1 MTPRRG
7 APEDLL
13 RSRWP
18 NVEAADTQL
27 LKYVEPIVND
37 VRTRGDAAVREYT
50 RRFDGVDIWELEVKP
65 EETSAAYGEVEEA
78 QVRALKELKR
88 RLELV
93 EGRRLELLSFDVSV
107 DGVDIGCS
115 VRPLGVV
122 GCYVPGGRAAYP
134 SSLVMNVVPA
144 KVADVQRVI
153 VCTPPGEKGV
163 PPALTLVAADICG
176 VDAVYKV
183 GGIQAIASMAFSTE
197 TIPKVDKIVG
207 PGNMYVTAAKMGVS
221 GVVAID
227 KPAGPSEVL
236 ILADGAADATLI
248 ALDMV
253 SQAEHGR
260 GGVSGLVTTSSRLAE
275 EVSELLQG
283 MKGVVPRAELVS
295 EVLEE
300 GGFIHVVDSI
310 DEGVKFVNRFAPEH
324 LEIHAEN
331 PRKIAELISTA
342 GLIQIG
348 PYTPVSS
355 TDYCVGVNHVL
366 PTGGYARISS
376 GITVL
381 DYVRLVSVV
390 EASRPGLEA
399 IRGHVRTLAEAEG
412 LPNHALAIE
421 GRFKD
426 EAE

>member
-1 MTPRRG
+1 
-7 APEDLL
+7 
-13 RSRWP
+13 
-18 NVEAADTQL
+18 
-27 LKYVEPIVND
+27 
-37 VRTRGDAAVREYT
+37 
-50 RRFDGVDIWELEVKP
+50 
-65 EETSAAYGEVEEA
+65 
-78 QVRALKELKR
+78 
-88 RLELV
+88 
-93 EGRRLELLSFDVSV
+93 
-107 DGVDIGCS
+107 
-115 VRPLGVV
+115 
-122 GCYVPGGRAAYP
+122 
-134 SSLVMNVVPA
+134 
-144 KVADVQRVI
+144 
-153 VCTPPGEKGV
+153 
-163 PPALTLVAADICG
+163 
-176 VDAVYKV
+176 
-183 GGIQAIASMAFSTE
+183 
-197 TIPKVDKIVG
+197 VG
-207 PGNMYVTAAKMGVS
+207 PGNMYVTAAKMAVS

-236 ILADGAADATLI
+236 VLADGDADATLI
-248 ALDMV
+248 ALDMI

-260 GGVSGLVTTSSRLAE
+260 GGVSGLVTTSSRLAD

-283 MKGVVPRAELVS
+283 MKGEAPKAELVS

-300 GGFIHVVDSI
+300 GGFIHVVDSV
-310 DEGVKFVNRFAPEH
+310 DEGVEFVNRFAPEH

-331 PRKIAELISTA
+331 PRKIAELISAA

-381 DYVRLVSVV
+381 DYVRFVSVV
-390 EASRPGLEA
+390 EASRSGLDA

>member
-1 MTPRRG
+1 MMLRRRD
-7 APEDLL
+7 PEDLL

-18 NVEAADTQL
+18 DVEAADTQL
-27 LKYVEPIVND
+27 LEYAELIVND
-37 VRTRGDAAVREYT
+37 VRARGDAAVRDYT
-50 RRFDGVDIWELEVKP
+50 KRFDGVDIEELEVMP
-65 EETSAAYGEVEEA
+65 EETRAAYNDIEEG
-78 QVRALKELKR
+78 QVRALEELKR

-115 VRPLGVV
+115 VHPLGSV

-144 KVADVQRVI
+144 KVAGVQRVI
-153 VCTPPGEKGV
+153 VSTPPGKKGV
-163 PPALTLVAADICG
+163 PSALTLVAADICG

-183 GGIQAIASMAFSTE
+183 GGIQAVASMAFGTE

-207 PGNMYVTAAKMGVS
+207 PGNRYVTAAKMAVS
-221 GVVAID
+221 SVVAID
-227 KPAGPSEVL
+227 KPAGPSEVI

-248 ALDMV
+248 TLDMF

-260 GGVSGLVTTSSRLAE
+260 GGISGLVTTSPRLAE
-275 EVSELLQG
+275 EVSELIHE
-283 MKGVVPRAELVS
+283 MKGMIPRAELVS
-295 EVLEE
+295 EVITE
-300 GGFIHVVDSI
+300 GGFIHVVESI
-310 DEGVKFVNRFAPEH
+310 DEAVEFVNLFAPEH
-324 LEIHAEN
+324 LEIHAKN
-331 PRKIAELISTA
+331 PRKIAERVSTA

-376 GITVL
+376 GISVL
-381 DYVRLVSVV
+381 DYIRLVSVV
-390 EASRPGLEA
+390 EASKSGLEA

-412 LPNHALAIE
+412 LSNHARAIE
-421 GRFKD
+421 GRFVD
-426 EAE
+426 ES

>member
-13 RSRWP
+13 RGRWP
-18 NVEAADTQL
+18 NVEAADAQL
-27 LKYVEPIVND
+27 LEYVGPIVND
-37 VRTRGDAAVREYT
+37 VRVRGDDAVREYT
-50 RRFDGVDIWELEVKP
+50 RKFDGVEIGELKVQP
-65 EETSAAYGEVEEA
+65 DETSAAYDQVEEG
-78 QVRALKELKR
+78 QIRALEELKR
-88 RLELV
+88 RLKLV
-93 EGRRLELLSFDVSV
+93 EGRRLELLSFDVRV
-107 DGVDIGCS
+107 DGVDVGCS
-115 VRPLGVV
+115 VRPLRSV

-144 KVADVQRVI
+144 KVAGVEQVV
-153 VCTPPGEKGV
+153 VCTPPGENGV
-163 PPALTLVAADICG
+163 PPALTLVAADMCG
-176 VDAVYKV
+176 VGAVYKV
-183 GGIQAIASMAFSTE
+183 GGVQAVASMAFGTD

-207 PGNMYVTAAKMGVS
+207 PGNRYVTAAKTAVS
-221 GVVAID
+221 SVVAID

-236 ILADGAADATLI
+236 ILADGAANAKLI
-248 ALDMV
+248 ALDLV

-260 GGVSGLVTTSSRLAE
+260 GGVSGLVTTSSRLAN

-283 MKGVVPRAELVS
+283 MSGEVPRAGLVS
-295 EVLEE
+295 EVMAE
-300 GGFIHVVDSI
+300 GGFIHVV
-310 DEGVKFVNRFAPEH
+310 EGIPEAVEFVNLFAPEH

-331 PRKIAELISTA
+331 PRGIAGRISTA

-390 EASRPGLEA
+390 EASKPGLEA
-399 IRGHVRTLAEAEG
+399 IRGHVRALAEAEG
-412 LPNHALAIE
+412 LPNHALAME
-421 GRFKD
+421 GRFIN